1 MKGVNML
8 TIENL
13 ILNYGD
19 NAPIINDLS
28 LTIKKGEVHVLM
40 GKNGSGK
47 STLLRS
53 LAGDPAITTQGKI
66 LLNGKKLL
74 TMAVD
79 ERANEGMLLSF
90 QNPLSIDGVNNIQ
103 FIKQA
108 VNSKRHYHKLGD
120 VEISDF
126 MDEIRHNMSI
136 VGFDN
141 SFLTRNLNEGFS
153 GGERKRNELLQIL
166 MLKPDLLLLDEI
178 DSGVDIDGI
187 KIIAE
192 TINKYMENGD
202 RSILMVSHY
211 EKIFEYIKPTKIHV
225 LGDRKIKVSGDISLM
240 RDIQEKGYDNVN

>member
-1 MKGVNML
+1 ML
-8 TIENL
+8 DIKNL

-28 LTIKKGEVHVLM
+28 LTIKKGEIHVLM

-53 LAGDPAITTQGKI
+53 LAGDPIITAQGQVNFKDKD
-66 LLNGKKLL
+66 LFSLS
-74 TMAVD
+74 VD

-90 QNPLSIDGVNNIQ
+90 QNPLSIDGVNNVQ

-108 VNSKRHYHKLGD
+108 VNSKRHYQKLD
-120 VEISDF
+120 DIEISDF
-126 MDEIRHNMSI
+126 LAEMRHNMSI

-187 KIIAE
+187 KIISN
-192 TINKYMENGD
+192 TINKYMQTGD
-202 RSILMVSHY
+202 KSILMVSHY
-211 EKIFEYIKPTKIHV
+211 EKIFDYIKPTKVHV
-225 LGDRKIKVSGDISLM
+225 LGDHRIKVSGDISLM
-240 RDIQEKGYDNVN
+240 REIQEKGYDNIS

>member
-1 MKGVNML
+1 ML
-8 TIENL
+8 DIKNL

-28 LTIKKGEVHVLM
+28 LTIKKGEIHVLM

-53 LAGDPAITTQGKI
+53 LAGDPIITAHGQVNFKDKD
-66 LLNGKKLL
+66 LFSLS
-74 TMAVD
+74 VD

-90 QNPLSIDGVNNIQ
+90 QNPLSIDGVNNVQ

-108 VNSKRHYHKLGD
+108 VNSKRHYQKLD
-120 VEISDF
+120 DIEISDF
-126 MDEIRHNMSI
+126 LAEMRHNMSI

-187 KIIAE
+187 KIISN
-192 TINKYMENGD
+192 TINKYMQTGD
-202 RSILMVSHY
+202 KSILMVSHY
-211 EKIFEYIKPTKIHV
+211 EKIFDYIKPTKVHV
-225 LGDRKIKVSGDISLM
+225 LGDHRIKVSGDISLM
-240 RDIQEKGYDNVN
+240 REIQEKGYDNIS

>member
-1 MKGVNML
+1 ML
-8 TIENL
+8 NIKNL
-13 ILNYGD
+13 TLSYGD
-19 NAPIINDLS
+19 NSPIIQELG
-28 LTIKKGEVHVLM
+28 LTIKKGEIHVLM

-53 LAGDPAITTQGKI
+53 LAGDPAITAQGKVTFKDKN
-66 LLNGKKLL
+66 LNDLS
-74 TMAVD
+74 VD
-79 ERANEGMLLSF
+79 ERANEGLLLSF
-90 QNPLSIDGVNNIQ
+90 QNPLSIDGVNNVQ

-108 VNSKRHYHKLGD
+108 VNSKRHYNQLED
-120 VEISDF
+120 IEISDF
-126 MDEIRHNMSI
+126 MNEIRHNMSI

-187 KIIAE
+187 KIISN
-192 TINKYMENGD
+192 TINNYMENGE

-211 EKIFEYIKPTKIHV
+211 EKIFEYIKPTKIHM
-225 LGDRKIKVSGDISLM
+225 LGDKKIKVSGDLDLM
-240 RDIQEKGYDNVN
+240 REIQEKGYDNVS

>member
-1 MKGVNML
+1 ML

-13 ILNYGD
+13 ILNYED
-19 NAPIINDLS
+19 NAPIIKDLS
-28 LTIKKGEVHVLM
+28 LIIKKGEVHVLM
-40 GKNGSGK
+40 GKNGAGK

-53 LAGDPAITTQGKI
+53 LAGDPAIQSQGKI
-66 LLNGKKLL
+66 LFNKKDF
-74 TMAVD
+74 THMSVD

-108 VNSKRHYHKLGD
+108 VNSKRRYNKLDD

-126 MDEIRHNMSI
+126 MQEIRHNMSI

-187 KIIAE
+187 KIISD
-192 TINKYMENGD
+192 TLNKYMENGD
-202 RSILMVSHY
+202 KSILMVSHY
-211 EKIFEYIKPTKIHV
+211 EKIFEYIKPTQIHI
-225 LGDRKIKVSGDISLM
+225 LGDKKIKVSGNLSLM
-240 RDIQEKGYDNVN
+240 KEIQEKGYDNVN

>member
-1 MKGVNML
+1 ML

-66 LLNGKKLL
+66 LLNGKNLL

-108 VNSKRHYHKLGD
+108 VNSKRHYHKHGD
-120 VEISDF
+120 VEISDALA
-126 MDEIRHNMSI
+126 
-136 VGFDN
+136 V
-141 SFLTRNLNEGFS
+141 LAA
-153 GGERKRNELLQIL
+153 
-166 MLKPDLLLLDEI
+166 LDAKE
-178 DSGVDIDGI
+178 S
-187 KIIAE
+187 
-192 TINKYMENGD
+192 T
-202 RSILMVSHY
+202 
-211 EKIFEYIKPTKIHV
+211 
-225 LGDRKIKVSGDISLM
+225 
-240 RDIQEKGYDNVN
+240 

>member
-19 NAPIINDLS
+19 NTPIINDLS

-66 LLNGKKLL
+66 LLNGKNLL

-108 VNSKRHYHKLGD
+108 VNSKRHYH
-120 VEISDF
+120 
-126 MDEIRHNMSI
+126 
-136 VGFDN
+136 
-141 SFLTRNLNEGFS
+141 
-153 GGERKRNELLQIL
+153 Q
-166 MLKPDLLLLDEI
+166 PD
-178 DSGVDIDGI
+178 
-187 KIIAE
+187 A
-192 TINKYMENGD
+192 
-202 RSILMVSHY
+202 
-211 EKIFEYIKPTKIHV
+211 
-225 LGDRKIKVSGDISLM
+225 
-240 RDIQEKGYDNVN
+240 

>member
-1 MKGVNML
+1 ML
-8 TIENL
+8 NIKNL
-13 ILNYGD
+13 TLNYGD
-19 NAPIINDLS
+19 NSPIINELG
-28 LTIKKGEVHVLM
+28 LTIKKGEIHVLM

-53 LAGDPAITTQGKI
+53 LAGDSAITTQGDITFKDKN
-66 LLNGKKLL
+66 LNELS
-74 TMAVD
+74 VD
-79 ERANEGMLLSF
+79 ERANEGLLLSF
-90 QNPLSIDGVNNIQ
+90 QNPLSIDGVNNVQ

-108 VNSKRHYHKLGD
+108 VNSKRHYYKLED
-120 VEISDF
+120 IEISDF
-126 MDEIRHNMSI
+126 MNEIRHNMSI

-187 KIIAE
+187 KIISN
-192 TINKYMENGD
+192 TINKYMENGE

-211 EKIFEYIKPTKIHV
+211 EKIFEYIKPTKIHM
-225 LGDRKIKVSGDISLM
+225 LGDKKIKVSGDLDLM
-240 RDIQEKGYDNVN
+240 REIQEKGYDNVN

>member
-1 MKGVNML
+1 MKNINML
-8 TIENL
+8 NIENL
-13 ILNYGD
+13 TLNYGTND
-19 NAPIINDLS
+19 SIINNFS
-28 LTIKKGEVHVLM
+28 LNIKKGEIHVLM

-53 LAGDPAITTQGKI
+53 LAGDPAILTKGNVTFKDYD
-66 LLNGKKLL
+66 LLN
-74 TMAVD
+74 MSVD

-90 QNPLSIDGVNNIQ
+90 QNPISIDGVNNVQ

-108 VNSKRHYHKLGD
+108 LNSKRHYSNLSD
-120 VEISDF
+120 IEIPDF
-126 MDEIRHNMSI
+126 MNEIRANMEI

-166 MLKPDLLLLDEI
+166 ILKPDLLLLDEI

-187 KIIAE
+187 KVISN
-192 TINKYMENGD
+192 TINKYMENGE

-211 EKIFEYIKPTKIHV
+211 EKIFEYIKPTKIHI
-225 LGDRKIKVSGDISLM
+225 LGDKKIKVSGDISLM
-240 RDIQEKGYDNVN
+240 KDIQEHGYDNVN

>member
-1 MKGVNML
+1 ML
-8 TIENL
+8 NIKNIT
-13 ILNYGD
+13 LNYGD
-19 NAPIINDLS
+19 NSPIIKELG
-28 LTIKKGEVHVLM
+28 LTIKKGEIHVLM

-53 LAGDPAITTQGKI
+53 LAGDPAITVHGNITFKNKN
-66 LLNGKKLL
+66 LNDLS
-74 TMAVD
+74 VD
-79 ERANEGMLLSF
+79 ERANEGLLLSF
-90 QNPLSIDGVNNIQ
+90 QNPLSIDGVNNVQ

-108 VNSKRHYHKLGD
+108 VNSKRHYNQLED
-120 VEISDF
+120 IEISDF
-126 MDEIRHNMSI
+126 MNEIHHNMSI

-187 KIIAE
+187 KIISN
-192 TINKYMENGD
+192 TINKYMENGE

-211 EKIFEYIKPTKIHV
+211 EKIFEYIKPTKIHM
-225 LGDRKIKVSGDISLM
+225 LGDKKIKVSGGLDLM
-240 RDIQEKGYDNVN
+240 REIQEKGYDNVS